1 MAQINTFRETLSIRA
16 EEIALQTSATTILSA
31 IPPISGFWEASGY
44 AVSSTTI
51 SGVTLSLL
59 WTDPTTGSAQTFSW
73 LANST
78 VVPGANGQIGY
89 PFMAQ
94 AGQPVSIVGQAGATG
109 ITVSV
114 KLERA

>member
-1 MAQINTFRETLSIRA
+1 MAQNYTEREPLNIRA
-16 EEIALQTSATTILSA
+16 EEIPLTTSTTTLLSV
-31 IPPISGFWEASGY
+31 IPQVSGFWEATGY

-51 SGVTLSLL
+51 SGVTLFLL

-73 LANST
+73 LENST
-78 VVPGANGQIGY
+78 VNPGANGQIGY